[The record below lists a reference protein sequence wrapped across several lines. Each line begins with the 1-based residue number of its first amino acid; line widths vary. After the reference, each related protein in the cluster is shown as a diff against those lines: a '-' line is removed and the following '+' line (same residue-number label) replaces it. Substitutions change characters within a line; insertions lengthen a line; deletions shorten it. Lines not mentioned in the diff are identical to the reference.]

1 MKGCDEDD
9 RIEEYNGKRSG
20 GRVGGGDPSFY
31 FPIVSPWLELE
42 EESSE
47 AFFSYLSNQEE
58 GWIQTKDGGA
68 LDHSA

>member
-1 MKGCDEDD
+1 MIELNNTMGKGQEG
-9 RIEEYNGKRSG
+9 EW
-20 GRVGGGDPSFY
+20 GGDPSFY

>member
-1 MKGCDEDD
+1 MIELKNTMGKGQEG
-9 RIEEYNGKRSG
+9 EW
-20 GRVGGGDPSFY
+20 GDPSFY